1 MLEANDTPRHGFSL
15 SGLFVLMTAC
25 AALVGGF
32 SPLVQ
37 LAGKGEVD
45 GVRLSI
51 ALGSGFFVGMF
62 LGLLVGLLQFR
73 LTLAAPVG
81 AAAGALIGLSA
92 GLFAL
97 LPQAHLGTSAINM
110 FVGSGLVVG
119 VALIHRRI
127 NG

>member
-1 MLEANDTPRHGFSL
+1 MIESNDTPRHGFSL
-15 SGLFVLMTAC
+15 SGMFVLMTAC

-32 SPLVQ
+32 APLVQ
-37 LAGKGEVD
+37 LAGKGQVD
-45 GVRLSI
+45 IARLLI
-51 ALGSGFFVGMF
+51 ALGTGFFGGMF

-73 LTLAAPVG
+73 ITVAAPIG

-97 LPQAHLGTSAINM
+97 LPQEHLGTSAITT

>member
-1 MLEANDTPRHGFSL
+1 MIEADNQPRHGFSL

-25 AALVGGF
+25 AAVVGGIA
-32 SPLVQ
+32 PLVQ
-37 LAGKGEVD
+37 LAGKGEID
-45 GVRLSI
+45 GVRLSVSL
-51 ALGSGFFVGMF
+51 ASGFFVGMF

-81 AAAGALIGLSA
+81 AAAGAVIGLAA
-92 GLFAL
+92 GLLAL
-97 LPQAHLGTSAINM
+97 LPQGHLDTSAITM
-110 FVGSGLVVG
+110 FVGSGLIVG